1 MANIQPLK
9 IRLHL
14 FRAAVVEHNERPLL
28 DQCPDDEAGHDVS
41 MIAGVVV
48 AVVPGSA
55 REGARRGPLR
65 DPRLVQEATEGHIP
79 DATTAQAHADLGAAP
94 RIDRGEPAPLLID
107 SDGYTTGHVDSI
119 RGRRLTQ
126 KPNAITPDLRPMCR
140 KWLNIKVGVVPE
152 RGIEPPTY

>member
-1 MANIQPLK
+1 MTARRSQWLTNTQSPK

-14 FRAAVVEHNERPLL
+14 FRPSIVQHHKRPLL

-55 REGARRGPLR
+55 RQRARRGPLR

-79 DATTAQAHADLGAAP
+79 DATTAQARADLRAAP

-107 SDGYTTGHVDSI
+107 SEGYTTGHADSI

-126 KPNAITPDLRPMCR
+126 KPNAITPDLRPMLC
-140 KWLNIKVGVVPE
+140 K
-152 RGIEPPTY
+152 